1 MLPFTFKRSHAL
13 VSFRAKKCFLFRLQR
28 CNARNRR
35 IQWTGTRCTPRMHT
49 IRSCRTSAST
59 DTRWSAQRPDVAG
72 QIENGPERHLPA
84 RRLIVVHLVSC
95 TTVGSRISRRV
106 SRMMGQLRK
115 LFINKQ
121 CEENWKNIFFCR
133 WNGTRIYRGIFFNL
147 TSILQTFRLKI
158 YIYIFIFHSALIYSC
173 SRNLYLFVLI
183 ILSLFQTRTSLN
195 RISYKFLLLLFH
207 ILIFINHQKEKE

>member
-1 MLPFTFKRSHAL
+1 
-13 VSFRAKKCFLFRLQR
+13 
-28 CNARNRR
+28 
-35 IQWTGTRCTPRMHT
+35 MHT

-106 SRMMGQLRK
+106 SRMMEQLRK
-115 LFINKQ
+115 LFINKHEQ
-121 CEENWKNIFFCR
+121 CEENRKNIFFTAEMER
-133 WNGTRIYRGIFFNL
+133 EFIEEFFFNL

-158 YIYIFIFHSALIYSC
+158 YIYFYISFRFDIFLFEKFIFIRVNYTFTVSNIDIVESNTL
-173 SRNLYLFVLI
+173 
-183 ILSLFQTRTSLN
+183 Q
-195 RISYKFLLLLFH
+195 
-207 ILIFINHQKEKE
+207 IFIIIIPYSHFHKPSKRKRIEHSRIFKKKKKRNVQKFSTLTS